1 MSKLAQGAG
10 VVGLALMTLFS
21 SAGVADAAAGAHTV
35 SDSFNTAAQQK
46 GPGSNDGMVR
56 EIYSRLVT
64 TILNTVLGTFPAEGY
79 GPDSRLVSR
88 LKEIV
93 GDGTHPQLSQWLKE
107 SLDPILEDNTMT
119 LQEATE
125 LLAACG
131 DYYAQHLFKGEA
143 VDVPREFL
151 DGMDAILEGYGVKD
165 PDGRISEGV
174 ASLMMRNA
182 GHVAELVRSIKGP
195 AGPRSPAM

>member
-1 MSKLAQGAG
+1 MSKLARAAG
-10 VVGLALMTLFS
+10 VAGLALMTVFG
-21 SAGVADAAAGAHTV
+21 SAGAADAAAGEHTV
-35 SDSFNTAAQQK
+35 SDSFYTSPQQK

-56 EIYSRLVT
+56 EIYSQLVT
-64 TILNTVLGTFPAEGY
+64 AILNTVLGTFPAEGY
-79 GPDSRLVSR
+79 GPDSRLVSN

-131 DYYAQHLFKGEA
+131 DYYTQNLSEGET
-143 VDVPREFL
+143 VEVPSEFL
-151 DGMDAILEGYGVKD
+151 NGMDAILKGYGVKD

-174 ASLMMRNA
+174 ASLMMRSA